1 MLQEEE
7 SYRLTLQ
14 TKLYG
19 WNCKLD
25 SKKLDE
31 LLAGTGLKG
40 DIEDSAVI
48 PVPNTDLVLV
58 KNIDIFTPIIDEPDI
73 MGEIAAANVTNDVF
87 ALNVLNISGMLIF
100 LGLKKNMPMHIAEGI
115 LKGIRN
121 FMENNIHSKVL
132 GGHTIYSEWPLIGGE
147 ASGFVNKDKLIKKNY
162 VEEGD
167 KLILTKP
174 VGNQAI
180 MAAYRLQKNR
190 PDLLETYSKAKIDSS
205 IDLAVEFMTMP
216 LQNVVKTIHSYQD
229 VSFVHSM
236 TDVSGFGLSGHLKE
250 MLQDSNLSANIK
262 KVPIFKL
269 TKELSYDFGYK
280 FDECEMPETAGGML
294 LSVDHDYAEEFSQ
307 RLANEFHVS
316 NWIVGTIDNINEPR
330 LVQIS
335 KNVEHIEITKI

>member
-1 MLQEEE
+1 
-7 SYRLTLQ
+7 
-14 TKLYG
+14 
-19 WNCKLD
+19 
-25 SKKLDE
+25 
-31 LLAGTGLKG
+31 LAGAGLKG

-87 ALNVLNISGMLIF
+87 ALNVLDISGMLVF

-121 FMENNIHSKVL
+121 FMENKIHSKVL

-147 ASGFVNKDKLIKKNY
+147 ASGFVNKNKLIKKNY

-174 VGNQAI
+174 MGNQAI

-190 PDLLETYSKAKIDSS
+190 PDLLETYSKAKIDKS
-205 IDLAVEFMTMP
+205 IDLAIEFMTMP

-229 VSFVHSM
+229 ISFVHSM

-250 MLQDSNLSANIK
+250 MLQGSNLSANIK

-269 TKELSYDFGYK
+269 AKELSYDFGYK
-280 FDECEMPETAGGML
+280 FDECEMPETAKFQKML
-294 LSVDHDYAEEFSQ
+294 
-307 RLANEFHVS
+307 N
-316 NWIVGTIDNINEPR
+316 
-330 LVQIS
+330 IS
-335 KNVEHIEITKI
+335 K